1 MEWVYLSVLR
11 STIIVGFIL
20 FIKYDE
26 TPNYIFPIIINII
39 VGIFSLIYL
48 LYFFRNDKNIIDII
62 SSPKYYIYSLVLFFV
77 TFISYYIIKISP
89 NPAYF
94 RTFAV
99 FEIILLL
106 LFTIYY
112 NNHFSINLQ
121 GVIGIIFGCISIL
134 LITLDNII

>member
-1 MEWVYLSVLR
+1 MEWVYLSILR

-20 FIKYDE
+20 YIKYED
-26 TPNYIFPIIINII
+26 TPKYLFPIIINIL
-39 VGIFSLIYL
+39 VGLISLIYFI
-48 LYFFRNDKNIIDII
+48 YFYINDKNIVDII
-62 SSPKYYIYSLVLFFV
+62 SNPKYYIYSILLFFV
-77 TFISYYIIKISP
+77 SLLGYYIIKISP

-112 NNHFSINLQ
+112 NKYFNINYQ
-121 GVIGIIFGCISIL
+121 GVLGILFGCISIL

>member
-1 MEWVYLSVLR
+1 MEWVYLSIIR

-20 FIKYDE
+20 FIKYDDA
-26 TPNYIFPIIINII
+26 PKYIFPVIINII
-39 VGIFSLIYL
+39 VGVIILIYF
-48 LYFFRNDKNIIDII
+48 LYFYSNDKNIISII
-62 SSPKYYIYSLVLFFV
+62 TKPKYYIYSLILFF
-77 TFISYYIIKISP
+77 ISIITYYIIKISP

-112 NNHFSINLQ
+112 NKYFNINFQ
-121 GVIGIIFGCISIL
+121 GVLGIIFGCISIM

>member
-1 MEWVYLSVLR
+1 MEWVYLSILR
-11 STIIVGFIL
+11 STIIAGFIL
-20 FIKYDE
+20 YIKYDD
-26 TPNYIFPIIINII
+26 TPKYLFPIIINIL
-39 VGIFSLIYL
+39 VGLISLIYFI
-48 LYFFRNDKNIIDII
+48 YFYINDKNIVDII
-62 SSPKYYIYSLVLFFV
+62 SNPKYYIYSTLLFFV
-77 TFISYYIIKISP
+77 SLLGYYIIKISP

-112 NNHFSINLQ
+112 NKYFNINYQ
-121 GVIGIIFGCISIL
+121 GVLGILFGCISIL

>member
-1 MEWVYLSVLR
+1 MEWVYLSILR
-11 STIIVGFIL
+11 STIIAGFIL
-20 FIKYDE
+20 YIKYDD
-26 TPNYIFPIIINII
+26 TPKYLFPIIINIL
-39 VGIFSLIYL
+39 VGLISLIYFI
-48 LYFFRNDKNIIDII
+48 YFYINDKNIVDII
-62 SSPKYYIYSLVLFFV
+62 SNPKYYIYSILLFFV
-77 TFISYYIIKISP
+77 SLLGYYIIKISP

-112 NNHFSINLQ
+112 NKYFNINYQ
-121 GVIGIIFGCISIL
+121 GVLGILFGCISIL